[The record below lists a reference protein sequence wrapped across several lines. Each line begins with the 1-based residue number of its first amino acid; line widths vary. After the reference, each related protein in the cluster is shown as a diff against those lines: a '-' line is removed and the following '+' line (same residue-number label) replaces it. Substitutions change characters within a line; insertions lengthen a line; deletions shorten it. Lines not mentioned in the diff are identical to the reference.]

1 LHFYHKEH
9 EAFKNAIQKAPKSMY
24 KTEDYRDTLQQLFD
38 TLRRE
43 QGMTL
48 SQITTQTGMSKQII
62 TGVLRK
68 ERNLSPRSL
77 ERLLDSLG
85 YAIEF
90 EKITSPAS

>member
-1 LHFYHKEH
+1 MGYH
-9 EAFKNAIQKAPKSMY
+9 EAL
-24 KTEDYRDTLQQLFD
+24 DGLFD

-48 SQITTQTGMSKQII
+48 SQIAKQAGMSEQNL

-77 ERLLDSLG
+77 ERLLGRLG
-85 YAIEF
+85 YAISF
-90 EKITSPAS
+90 EPLETPPPF